1 MRRQELRGLAV
12 ILAAAM
18 MCALLPWAWAQ
29 GAGPLVPGVGLADIP
44 LGSRI
49 SEVVLRLGAPNA
61 VQLINT
67 NGTLAYTFDQY
78 GITAY
83 TQESR
88 VVALTT
94 TNSLLGMVRGV
105 GLGSSRE
112 SVVAVFGPPRS
123 VGLVEGFP
131 GIMYDSLG
139 IGFGLDRHEVAVVMV
154 FQPVSSPIQPAVPP
168 SSPSAPASPAV
179 TSQGSQGDA
188 STESTG
194 STVSTASTVSSVPT
208 VSTGVNPG
216 VPAVQPGMGQTVGQ
230 PVPSGE
236 AADLA
241 LGSGA
246 SMSANLTAPV
256 TTIPQGAPSAEDT
269 PGVADISRLRPFTVE
284 TKYLSLA
291 GYLRYLIYGMTGR
304 WIGPRIS
311 ELIMTPQESP
321 PLP

>member
-1 MRRQELRGLAV
+1 MRRQEHRGLAV

-49 SEVVLRLGAPNA
+49 SEVVTRLGAPNA
-61 VQLINT
+61 VQLVNT

-83 TQESR
+83 TVESR

-112 SVVAVFGPPRS
+112 SVMAVFGPPRS

-179 TSQGSQGDA
+179 TSQGSQDDA
-188 STESTG
+188 STMSTG
-194 STVSTASTVSSVPT
+194 PSVANPSTTATVSTTL
-208 VSTGVNPG
+208 NPG
-216 VPAVQPGMGQTVGQ
+216 VAPVQPRVGQTVGQ
-230 PVPSGE
+230 AVPSGE
-236 AADLA
+236 AADLTV
-241 LGSGA
+241 GSGA
-246 SMSANLTAPV
+246 SLTANPAAPV
-256 TTIPQGAPSAEDT
+256 TTIPQSAASAEDT

-311 ELIMTPQESP
+311 ELIMHPQESP

>member
-18 MCALLPWAWAQ
+18 VCALLPWAWAQ

-49 SEVVLRLGAPNA
+49 SEVVQRLGAPSA
-61 VQLINT
+61 VQLVNT
-67 NGTLAYTFDQY
+67 NGTLAYAFDQF

-83 TQESR
+83 TRESR

-112 SVVAVFGPPRS
+112 TVMAVFGPPRS

-168 SSPSAPASPAV
+168 SSPSSPASPAV
-179 TSQGSQGDA
+179 TSQGGQGDA
-188 STESTG
+188 SP
-194 STVSTASTVSSVPT
+194 VSTASTGSNPSVP
-208 VSTGVNPG
+208 VPTGV
-216 VPAVQPGMGQTVGQ
+216 GQTVS
-230 PVPSGE
+230 SGD
-236 AADLA
+236 AADLVV
-241 LGSGA
+241 GSGA
-246 SMSANLTAPV
+246 SLTMNPTSPV
-256 TTIPQGAPSAEDT
+256 TTIPQGSAPAEDT
-269 PGVADISRLRPFTVE
+269 PAVPDISRLQPFTVE

-291 GYLRYLIYGMTGR
+291 GYLRYVIYGMTGR
-304 WIGPRIS
+304 WIGPKIS
-311 ELIMTPQESP
+311 ELIMRPQENP

>member
-18 MCALLPWAWAQ
+18 ICALLPWAWAQ

-49 SEVVLRLGAPNA
+49 SEVVLRLGAPSA
-61 VQLINT
+61 VQLVNT

-78 GITAY
+78 GIAAY
-83 TQESR
+83 TQGSR

-94 TNSLLGMVRGV
+94 TNSLLGMVQGV

-131 GIMYDSLG
+131 GLMYDSLG
-139 IGFGLDRHEVAVVMV
+139 IAFGLDRHEVAVVMV

-168 SSPSAPASPAV
+168 SSPSSPASPAV
-179 TSQGSQGDA
+179 TSQGGQGDA
-188 STESTG
+188 S
-194 STVSTASTVSSVPT
+194 P
-208 VSTGVNPG
+208 VSTGPSPS
-216 VPAVQPGMGQTVGQ
+216 VPVPVQPAMGQTVS
-230 PVPSGE
+230 SGE
-236 AADLA
+236 AADLVV
-241 LGSGA
+241 GSGA
-246 SMSANLTAPV
+246 SLTATPSSPV
-256 TTIPQGAPSAEDT
+256 TTIPQGAASGEDT
-269 PGVADISRLRPFTVE
+269 SATPDLSRVTPFTVE

-311 ELIMTPQESP
+311 ELIMRPQESP